1 MYTVY
6 STYFKGVCKLKE
18 DDSKKLWFISH
29 DSNLT
34 GHMIHDLNDLYEE
47 FQGSGDVKFS
57 KFYISAT
64 CFLPAVVV
72 GTITIIQYV

>member
-1 MYTVY
+1 
-6 STYFKGVCKLKE
+6 
-18 DDSKKLWFISH
+18 
-29 DSNLT
+29 
-34 GHMIHDLNDLYEE
+34 MIHDLNDLYEE